1 MQTGRNDMI
10 RKMNAGVKENTRI
23 FAAVL
28 ILFVLSRM
36 LLTFVACAYNYA
48 AGTYTKT

>member
-28 ILFVLSRM
+28 ILSLIHI
-36 LLTFVACAYNYA
+36 
-48 AGTYTKT
+48 